1 MSQGEGGG
9 RPRHWGSPEI
19 LETAID
25 AYFTDAIS
33 KEQPLGILALCV
45 HTSMSWETFTDY
57 ERGDMD
63 TETEK
68 FSVPLKNARLR
79 VMAYAESRVYENTAG
94 ATFQLTNLSRK
105 FKEPWKNA
113 QHQELTGAN
122 GGPISLS
129 IADQILAASNGKKAD

>member
-9 RPRHWGSPEI
+9 RPRKWESV
-19 LETAID
+19 ETLQAAID

-45 HTSMSWETFTDY
+45 HASMSWETFTDY

-68 FSVPLKNARLR
+68 FSVPLKKARLQ

-105 FKEPWKNA
+105 FADPWRNA
-113 QHQELTGAN
+113 QHQEHSGEIIVS
-122 GGPISLS
+122 ISDKLKE
-129 IADQILAASNGKKAD
+129 ARERAASGS